1 LLETTTTLNTT
12 GFADL
17 VEPVAHEFVNFMR
30 SGDFSTHPRMADD
43 SRKRQTLS
51 RVVLEHSS
59 NKVFK
64 VIGTLVDSI
73 VFVKPVPV
81 SPVDIRSILRY
92 FLVELVSLGGM
103 AEWGFAVSTDH

>member
-1 LLETTTTLNTT
+1 
-12 GFADL
+12 
-17 VEPVAHEFVNFMR
+17 
-30 SGDFSTHPRMADD
+30 MADD